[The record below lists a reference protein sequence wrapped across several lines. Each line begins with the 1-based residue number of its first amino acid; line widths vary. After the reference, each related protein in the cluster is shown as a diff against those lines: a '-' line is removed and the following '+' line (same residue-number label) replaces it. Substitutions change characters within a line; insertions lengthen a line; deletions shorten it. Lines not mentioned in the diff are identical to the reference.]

1 MALSRLQYGVQA
13 QQQVA
18 NDVTAKGYVVSSMA
32 APGKRGH
39 DLIFTSSAGTVYT
52 IEVKRTSS
60 KHHAWILLFEKSIQ
74 YNEASQMD
82 QFAWM
87 LNNHT
92 INAAIQTYRITDE
105 TIGFPFQSGPPKSG
119 RFPKNIV
126 TNEPDLDRIRGAY
139 VDKMT
144 SARNNYLAIVSPHNI
159 HYFHIFGDNV
169 LRAAPLPAL
178 TASKLATYGTPSLTS
193 IRAALKGKITVN
205 G

>member
-18 NDVTAKGYVVSSMA
+18 DDVTDKGYVVSSMA

-39 DLIFTSSAGTVYT
+39 DLIFTSSAGSIHT

-60 KHHAWILLFEKSIQ
+60 KRHAWILLFEQSVQ
-74 YNEASQMD
+74 YNKASQMD

-87 LNNHT
+87 LNHST
-92 INAAIQTYRITDE
+92 INAAIHTHRSTD
-105 TIGFPFQSGPPKSG
+105 TTVGFPFQSGPPKSG

-126 TNEPDLDRIRGAY
+126 TNALDLDRIRMVY
-139 VDKMT
+139 VDKMM
-144 SARNNYLAIVSPHNI
+144 SAKNNYLAIVSPHGI
-159 HYFHIFGDNV
+159 CYFHIFGDNV
-169 LRAAPLPAL
+169 LGAEPLPAL
-178 TASKLATYGTPSLTS
+178 TASKLATYGTPSSTS